1 MKWNLKLMYYN
12 YAGLAVKDF
21 WQVDDST
28 VVFVADPTFGKEYM
42 RLRSCLITLLCC
54 FCVYE

>member
-1 MKWNLKLMYYN
+1 MYYYN
-12 YAGLAVKDF
+12 AGLAVKDF

-28 VVFVADPTFGKEYM
+28 VVFVADPTFGKEST
-42 RLRSCLITLLCC
+42 RLRSCLITLLGC